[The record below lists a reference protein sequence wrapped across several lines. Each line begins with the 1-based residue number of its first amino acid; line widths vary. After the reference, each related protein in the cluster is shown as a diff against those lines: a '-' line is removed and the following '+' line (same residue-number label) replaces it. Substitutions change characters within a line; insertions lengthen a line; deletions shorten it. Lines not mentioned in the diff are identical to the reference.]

1 MECFGF
7 CDFTTQESISCF
19 GSGIQPRIVLGIGQV
34 FIRLCFDAVCSL
46 IPAIHPLLCPV
57 KFPYYLFVFG
67 SQFMLEMRCQ
77 VFAGFAIP
85 QHPVTI
91 QCFLFRLRNEKSAAA
106 MAKTNPGFLRQE
118 VHQQEFQI
126 VCLCPEMILGCNRA
140 VIADNLRDGHFLQEC
155 KFAQVNLFSLRQQR
169 QDMVQYRGDDCSSKS
184 EFIEK
189 AVRFY
194 IGYLTAEDK
203 SNYLPN
209 MFLSNMR
216 AIASESDNR
225 MSRMLFKLTVEL
237 AMIMNLMAANY
248 DIDPET
254 LERLRGSCVREV
266 KRLGG
271 SFSMED
277 AVEWQNG

>member
-1 MECFGF
+1 M
-7 CDFTTQESISCF
+7 SVSKYKI
-19 GSGIQPRIVLGIGQV
+19 
-34 FIRLCFDAVCSL
+34 
-46 IPAIHPLLCPV
+46 
-57 KFPYYLFVFG
+57 
-67 SQFMLEMRCQ
+67 
-77 VFAGFAIP
+77 
-85 QHPVTI
+85 
-91 QCFLFRLRNEKSAAA
+91 
-106 MAKTNPGFLRQE
+106 
-118 VHQQEFQI
+118 
-126 VCLCPEMILGCNRA
+126 
-140 VIADNLRDGHFLQEC
+140 
-155 KFAQVNLFSLRQQR
+155 KFAAYLHPETL
-169 QDMVQYRGDDCSSKS
+169 DKIKELYRGDDCSSKS

-237 AMIMNLMAANY
+237 AMVMNLMAANY
-248 DIDPET
+248 EIDPET

-277 AVEWQNG
+277 AVDWQNG